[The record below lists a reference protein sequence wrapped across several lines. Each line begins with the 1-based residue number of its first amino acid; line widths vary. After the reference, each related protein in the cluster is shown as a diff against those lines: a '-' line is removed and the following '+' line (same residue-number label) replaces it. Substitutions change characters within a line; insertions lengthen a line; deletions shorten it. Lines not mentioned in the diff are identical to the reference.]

1 MKPSNQWFTLIE
13 MLVAMT
19 LLGIIMISVFTIF
32 FLSNDINNKTDISR
46 AMQENVKHI
55 VETIAEDIRSNSGIS
70 IDTSWVACT
79 SDPWEAWKICIGLN
93 SYYLAQLAAGTYI
106 RIEDISKCQ
115 EKNFSC
121 ILVKNSW
128 DTQPLS
134 NSWVEFEN
142 LEFTLFADTNPQ
154 KIQVNFTIRPSFQK
168 WIKPTLI
175 EENTFHFQTTLSKR
189 IY

>member
-1 MKPSNQWFTLIE
+1 
-13 MLVAMT
+13 
-19 LLGIIMISVFTIF
+19 MISVFTIF

-55 VETIAEDIRSNSGIS
+55 VETISEDIRSNSMWIS
-70 IDTSWVACT
+70 VDSFWAWSGCAGTSSKWNKLCV
-79 SDPWEAWKICIGLN
+79 WGE
-93 SYYLAQLAAGTYI
+93 YYLQKEWSRVI
-106 RIEDISKCQ
+106 DISECQ
-115 EKNFSC
+115 EKNTSC
-121 ILVKNSW
+121 ILVKDW
-128 DTQPLS
+128 KPLS